1 MVSSSRPA
9 LRSSSGRFARRTSP
23 EQLVDRVI
31 TSSATPTRSNR
42 IPLRARHSVHQFS
55 SANQPKPT
63 VSERLNSSA
72 RKPTRSHLLP
82 RPSAVADRKPPNPPT
97 KVTVTQPHG
106 GLLET
111 VNGVRAH
118 LNITDDDLSSKAPT
132 PRSESINGR
141 ASSTGRPQEARSL
154 RSKDGGSRIK
164 SELAIYFGNYDEII
178 NDAPR
183 IPGNVNTSSSLGH
196 PADWQLQTS

>member
-9 LRSSSGRFARRTSP
+9 LRSSSGRFTRKTSP
-23 EQLVDRVI
+23 EQLALS
-31 TSSATPTRSNR
+31 TTPTRSNR
-42 IPLRARHSVHQFS
+42 IPLRARPS
-55 SANQPKPT
+55 SQQSSSTNQPKPT
-63 VSERLNSSA
+63 VSEKLNSSA
-72 RKPTRSHLLP
+72 RKLTRSHPLAH
-82 RPSAVADRKPPNPPT
+82 PSTAADRKPPNPPT
-97 KVTVTQPHG
+97 RLTVTQPHG

-111 VNGVRAH
+111 VNGVRVR

-132 PRSESINGR
+132 PRPESIIAR

-183 IPGNVNTSSSLGH
+183 TPGNANTAMSLDH
-196 PADWQLQTS
+196 PAD

>member
-9 LRSSSGRFARRTSP
+9 LRSSSGRFAPKTSP
-23 EQLVDRVI
+23 EQLVDLVV
-31 TSSATPTRSNR
+31 TTPTRSNR
-42 IPLRARHSVHQFS
+42 IPLRARPSVHQSS
-55 SANQPKPT
+55 SAKLA
-63 VSERLNSSA
+63 VSEKLNSSV
-72 RKPTRSHLLP
+72 RKPTRSHPLT
-82 RPSAVADRKPPNPPT
+82 RPSAGADRKPPNPPT

-106 GLLET
+106 SLFET
-111 VNGVRAH
+111 VNGVRAR
-118 LNITDDDLSSKAPT
+118 LNVTHDDLSSKAPT

-183 IPGNVNTSSSLGH
+183 TPGNANTSPSFGH
-196 PADWQLQTS
+196 SADYLALQTS